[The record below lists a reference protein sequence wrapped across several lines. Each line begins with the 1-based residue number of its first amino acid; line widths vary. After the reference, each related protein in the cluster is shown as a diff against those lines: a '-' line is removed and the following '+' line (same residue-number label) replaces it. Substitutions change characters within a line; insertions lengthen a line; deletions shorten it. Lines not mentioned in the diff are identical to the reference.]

1 MKKSILM
8 LAAAFAVTA
17 GLTACGGAAKSGNDS
32 AKEES
37 SNLDTR
43 QEMMM
48 KSFEKETEK
57 LNEQL
62 PMELNDG
69 LKMQKVELK
78 DGYFVYY
85 CTYPSGQ
92 DFEIV
97 DDPATKKS
105 IISSIGA
112 PTLNRLKELNLG
124 IRYVY
129 MEEGTSNEQ
138 VITITPEEL

>member
-1 MKKSILM
+1 
-8 LAAAFAVTA
+8 
-17 GLTACGGAAKSGNDS
+17 
-32 AKEES
+32 
-37 SNLDTR
+37 
-43 QEMMM
+43 
-48 KSFEKETEK
+48 
-57 LNEQL
+57 
-62 PMELNDG
+62 MELNDG

-78 DGYFVYY
+78 DGYF
-85 CTYPSGQ
+85 CLLLHYPSGRTS
-92 DFEIV
+92 EIV

-129 MEEGTSNEQ
+129 TGRGHFNEQ

>member
-1 MKKSILM
+1 M

-32 AKEES
+32 VKEETS
-37 SNLDTR
+37 KLDTR

-129 MEEGTSNEQ
+129 TEEGTSNEQ

>member
-1 MKKSILM
+1 M

-32 AKEES
+32 VKEETS
-37 SNLDTR
+37 KLDTS

-97 DDPATKKS
+97 DYPATKKS

-129 MEEGTSNEQ
+129 TEEGTSNEQ